1 MTLPIIETTAM
12 NLAWREWLKTP
23 AGDYL
28 LAWEQQKLDEVVADI
43 FGYHALQ
50 LGMPELKGLKSNRM
64 PHQWLALSELEPL
77 WESPETSIKFDF
89 AAHSVALPFQA
100 DSLDLLVMPH
110 SLELSLDAHASLREA
125 ERVLMPEGHLVI
137 TGINPTSLWGWRHL
151 RSAWYRR
158 WGYDGLKAPPCGEL
172 IAYWRLRDWLRLLG
186 FEVKVSQF
194 GCWRPALEK
203 TKWFQRWSWLD
214 RLGPKW
220 WPILGGAYIIV
231 AVKKVHGGRI
241 LGASWKNKRVQPKAA
256 VTLAQKQ
263 TRSHGNANA
272 HRKNECESR

>member
-1 MTLPIIETTAM
+1 MTR
-12 NLAWREWLKTP
+12 AWREWLKTP
-23 AGDYL
+23 AGAYM
-28 LAWEQQKLDEVVADI
+28 LAWEQLKIDDVVADI

-50 LGMPELKGLKSNRM
+50 LGMSELKGLQTNRM
-64 PHQWLALSELEPL
+64 PHQWLALPESDTLQASE
-77 WESPETSIKFDF
+77 TFDF

-125 ERVLMPEGHLVI
+125 ERVLVPEGHLVI

-151 RSAWYRR
+151 RSGWYQR
-158 WGYDGLKAPPCGEL
+158 WGYVGLKAPPCGEL

-186 FEVKVSQF
+186 FEVKLSQF

-203 TKWFQRWSWLD
+203 SNWFHRWSWLD

-220 WPILGGAYIIV
+220 WPILGGTYIIV
-231 AVKKVHGGRI
+231 AVKKVPGGRI
-241 LGASWKNKRVQPKAA
+241 MGARWKSRRLQPNAA
-256 VTLAQKQ
+256 VTIAQKQ
-263 TRSHGNANA
+263 TRAQGHANVN
-272 HRKNECESR
+272 RKNECESR

>member
-1 MTLPIIETTAM
+1 MTR
-12 NLAWREWLKTP
+12 AWREWLKTP
-23 AGDYL
+23 AGTYL

-50 LGMPELKGLKSNRM
+50 LGMPELKGLQSNRM
-64 PHQWLALSELEPL
+64 PHQWLALSELEPYL
-77 WESPETSIKFDF
+77 ESPETSIEFDF

-151 RSAWYRR
+151 RAAWYRR

-203 TKWFQRWSWLD
+203 QKWFQRWSWLD

-220 WPILGGAYIIV
+220 WPILGGAYVIV
-231 AVKKVHGGRI
+231 AVKKVQGGRI

-263 TRSHGNANA
+263 TRSHGNANVN
-272 HRKNECESR
+272 RKNECESR